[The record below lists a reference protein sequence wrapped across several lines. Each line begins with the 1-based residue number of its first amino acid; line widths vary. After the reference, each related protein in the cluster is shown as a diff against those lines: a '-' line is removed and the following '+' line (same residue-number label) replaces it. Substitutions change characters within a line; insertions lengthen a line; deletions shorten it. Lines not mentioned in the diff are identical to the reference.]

1 MKFENK
7 TSNESFGY
15 FFSGVFLCVIAYT
28 VLIELY
34 ILSYVFCSMFL
45 CILCT
50 TLIKPSLLKP
60 INNFW
65 HSLGFMLSK
74 ITSPIVLGVMFFL
87 IITPVAIITR
97 IFGRDEL
104 RLRRKPMETY
114 WVDRDTDCKALSREF
129 FKNQY

>member
-1 MKFENK
+1 MKFANK

-15 FFSGVFLCVIAYT
+15 FFSGVFLCALAYT

-50 TLIKPSLLKP
+50 TFIKPSLLKP
-60 INNFW
+60 INNSW
-65 HSLGFMLSK
+65 HSLGSMLSR
-74 ITSPIVLGVMFFL
+74 ITSPIVLGIMFFL

-104 RLRRKPMETY
+104 RLRRKPIETY